1 MKNFLFPKIQNHL
14 IFDKLLTGNVQKQ
27 AALTKKTKKSAT
39 AIRNFGAASP
49 AMNYE
54 RDFAH
59 AQIGP

>member
-14 IFDKLLTGNVQKQ
+14 IFEKLLTGNVQKQ
-27 AALTKKTKKSAT
+27 AALAKKTNALAT
-39 AIRNFGAASP
+39 AIRNIGGASP

-54 RDFAH
+54 RGFAH

>member
-27 AALTKKTKKSAT
+27 AALAKKTKASAT